1 MCNAWQEAASHA
13 EGLDTECVKVFVYHP
28 LKVIEIFDIEGRQST
43 DHPDGTPAVQWFN
56 PCGSPLEIRHY
67 RNGLRHG
74 LSTKYDRSGLRRRV
88 SHWVDGK
95 LCDSPEGRPAV
106 VELWVG
112 GTTKLITYKTD
123 GQPST
128 PGANTPALQ
137 RFHPDG
143 RLFGGGSYRNGDGE
157 IVWRDA
163 PTGDAAEWI
172 RSIARA
178 ETERLGGADVSIDHD
193 AMTIVV
199 SSDGHHR

>member
-28 LKVIEIFDIEGRQST
+28 LKVIEIFDIEGRQPT

-128 PGANTPALQ
+128 PGANTRRCSGSILTADCLVGVATGTVT
-137 RFHPDG
+137 G
-143 RLFGGGSYRNGDGE
+143 RSCGEMRRPVTLRSGFGPLPEPRQSG
-157 IVWRDA
+157 WAA
-163 PTGDAAEWI
+163 PM
-172 RSIARA
+172 S
-178 ETERLGGADVSIDHD
+178 RLT
-193 AMTIVV
+193 MTP
-199 SSDGHHR
+199 